1 MKRAYLLM
9 LSSFCVVGCADIR
22 NTAAELTTVSIG
34 SDYIRPVEIDQSVK
48 LSDQPIIACIPIQ
61 VDLPERNAVVTL
73 QPSAAGCALTLRQ
86 PALTLFDKKQIDNA
100 REQTGSF
107 DIDGIRGGSVELLQI
122 DLLNGDGQALP
133 LEQYVDAVTVEVDG
147 AVLLDKMQ
155 PDVLLNEQ
163 PKRKLPDALLA
174 KLKSSVKK
182 GQPATADVV
191 LTLWLSSWV
200 IQDVPTALNMT
211 LVIQPELEVSL
222 LEAL

>member
-1 MKRAYLLM
+1 MKPGYLLL
-9 LSSFCVVGCADIR
+9 LSAFSVVGCADIR
-22 NTAAELTTVSIG
+22 ETAAKLTTVSLG

-48 LSDQPIIACIPIQ
+48 LADQPIIACLPIE
-61 VDLPERNAVVTL
+61 VNLPERNAVVTL
-73 QPSAAGCALTLRQ
+73 TPSAAGCALTLRQ
-86 PALTLFDKKQIDNA
+86 PQLTLFDKKQIDNA
-100 REQTGSF
+100 RERAGSF

-122 DLLNGDGQALP
+122 DLLNGDGQQLP

-147 AVLLDKMQ
+147 SVLLDKMQ
-155 PDVLLNEQ
+155 PDALLNEM
-163 PKRKLPDALLA
+163 PKRALPDSLLA
-174 KLKSSVKK
+174 KLKGSVKN

-200 IQDVPTALNMT
+200 IQDVPTSLKMS